1 MLKLLRDLWWRLTW
15 RPLPPTPAYWD
26 EPVEYPVEY
35 ETPIIVECCEG
46 RSGNGTRKA
55 RS

>member
-15 RPLPPTPAYWD
+15 KPLPPD
-26 EPVEYPVEY
+26 EFVEY
-35 ETPIIVECCEG
+35 ETPIIVECREG
-46 RSGNGTRKA
+46 HSGNGTREA

>member
-26 EPVEYPVEY
+26 EPVED

>member
-15 RPLPPTPAYWD
+15 RPLAPTPAFWD
-26 EPVEYPVEY
+26 EPVEYP
-35 ETPIIVECCEG
+35 IIVENCEG